1 MLLSEIFVMKISIRP
16 PTKRMIEKL
25 RECHEKELSNEKIPC
40 LPEEMKSS
48 LAGLYKRG
56 LIETRM
62 EIVNNK
68 KQLCLYVSEA
78 GKNFLKK
85 LENPDT

>member
-1 MLLSEIFVMKISIRP
+1 MKISSRA
-16 PTKRMIEKL
+16 PTKRMLIKL
-25 RECHEKELSNEKIPC
+25 KECLEKELNSTDNKVPC

-62 EIVNNK
+62 EYVNNK
-68 KQLCLYVSEA
+68 KLLCIYVTEA
-78 GKNFLKK
+78 GRK
-85 LENPDT
+85 LLGGLVNE

>member
-1 MLLSEIFVMKISIRP
+1 MNMTMRP

-25 RECHEKELSNEKIPC
+25 KECLEKELHSNEKIPC

-48 LAGLYKRG
+48 LAGLYRRG
-56 LIETRM
+56 LIDTRM

-68 KQLCLYVSEA
+68 KQLCIYVTES
-78 GKNFLKK
+78 GKRFIKE
-85 LENPDT
+85 LENSSNN

>member
-1 MLLSEIFVMKISIRP
+1 MKISTRP

-25 RECHEKELSNEKIPC
+25 KECNEKELSSGKIPC

-56 LIETRM
+56 LIDTRM
-62 EIVNNK
+62 EIINNK
-68 KQLCLYVSEA
+68 KQLCLFVTEA
-78 GKNFLKK
+78 GKEFIKQ
-85 LENPDT
+85 LESSAN

>member
-1 MLLSEIFVMKISIRP
+1 MKISTRP
-16 PTKRMIEKL
+16 PTKRMIAKL
-25 RECHEKELSNEKIPC
+25 KECLEKEIKNNGKVPC

-62 EIVNNK
+62 EYIDNK
-68 KQLCLYVSEA
+68 KLLCIYVTGA
-78 GKNFLKK
+78 GKK
-85 LENPDT
+85 LLAEIVEV

>member
-1 MLLSEIFVMKISIRP
+1 MKISTRP

-25 RECHEKELSNEKIPC
+25 KECNEKELTSKEKIPC

-56 LIETRM
+56 FIETRM
-62 EIVNNK
+62 EIINNK
-68 KQLCLYVSEA
+68 KQLCLFVTGS
-78 GKNFLKK
+78 GRKFLED
-85 LENPDT
+85 LENSK

>member
-1 MLLSEIFVMKISIRP
+1 MKISTRP
-16 PTKRMIEKL
+16 PTKRMIAKL
-25 RECHEKELSNEKIPC
+25 KDCLEKESKNNSNAPC

-62 EIVNNK
+62 EFVANK
-68 KQLCLYVSEA
+68 KQLCIYVSDA
-78 GKNFLKK
+78 GKKFLAT
-85 LENPDT
+85 LVEA

>member
-1 MLLSEIFVMKISIRP
+1 MKISTRP

-25 RECHEKELSNEKIPC
+25 KECNEKELASKEKIPC

-56 LIETRM
+56 FIDTRM
-62 EIVNNK
+62 EIINNK
-68 KQLCLYVSEA
+68 KQLCLFV
-78 GKNFLKK
+78 
-85 LENPDT
+85 T